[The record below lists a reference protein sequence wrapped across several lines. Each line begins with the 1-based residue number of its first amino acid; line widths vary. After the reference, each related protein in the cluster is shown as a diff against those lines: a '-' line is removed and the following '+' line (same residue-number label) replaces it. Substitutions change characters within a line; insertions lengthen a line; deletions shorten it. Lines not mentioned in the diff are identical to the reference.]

1 MLRECREL
9 TSEEILKEL
18 DSRDLLNDY
27 MEARKALTE
36 LIKEG
41 IIEKVPSPERMK
53 FVFRLRN

>member
-1 MLRECREL
+1 M
-9 TSEEILKEL
+9 KKL

-36 LIKEG
+36 LVKEG
-41 IIEKVPSPERMK
+41 IVEKVPSPERMK